1 MGWDPLRFLC
11 FRAAGRGTPAP
22 PGGNGG
28 LGGLLPAHTALLRST
43 RMGVRGFA
51 AAWGG
56 CGGCRTTA
64 HLLLPSARSRPSEG
78 PGAAGRGGEEEES
91 GLPPSWF
98 CIRALLGLSV
108 HLCVQP
114 CRSTGIKAVCET
126 VAVLGGSILPPPAAP
141 PQPSPSPGS
150 CVCSENWPRAA
161 HGADVRPMAHTRP
174 RGWHCRDV
182 SFRSP

>member
-1 MGWDPLRFLC
+1 
-11 FRAAGRGTPAP
+11 
-22 PGGNGG
+22 
-28 LGGLLPAHTALLRST
+28 
-43 RMGVRGFA
+43 MGVRGFA

-108 HLCVQP
+108 HLRDWKLLP
-114 CRSTGIKAVCET
+114 G
-126 VAVLGGSILPPPAAP
+126 PPPP
-141 PQPSPSPGS
+141 LSLSWWVGL
-150 CVCSENWPRAA
+150 
-161 HGADVRPMAHTRP
+161 
-174 RGWHCRDV
+174 
-182 SFRSP
+182 

>member
-64 HLLLPSARSRPSEG
+64 HLLLPSARSRRSES
-78 PGAAGRGGEEEES
+78 AGRGGEEEES

-161 HGADVRPMAHTRP
+161 HGADVCPMAHTRP